1 MRLRE
6 YIRRGKNK
14 TMKIE
19 KQINPEEWYDR
30 DRMEDFREQEERIEE
45 SAQWELKTGWEQME
59 QKNNPESRSRKNR
72 SWKREIIG
80 LLVRAAFVTLIGWL
94 LLTQVFL
101 LTQAGGNEMYPA
113 VKAGDLLF
121 GYRLQQEYAKN
132 DIVAYRE
139 NGVMQIGRIIGKEN
153 DVVDRNEAGYL
164 VVNGTVQNR
173 KLLESEAD
181 NQAVLYPYTVPQGC
195 VYILPDSNS
204 SGDSMKSG
212 EIPEMDIIAKIITL
226 LRRRS
231 L

>member
-1 MRLRE
+1 
-6 YIRRGKNK
+6 
-14 TMKIE
+14 MKIE

-30 DRMEDFREQEERIEE
+30 DRMEDFREQAERIEE
-45 SAQWELKTGWEQME
+45 PAQWELKTGWEQTE

-72 SWKREIIG
+72 SWKREVIG
-80 LLVRAAFVTLIGWL
+80 LLVRAAIVTLIGWL

-204 SGDSMKSG
+204 NGGSMKSG

>member
-1 MRLRE
+1 
-6 YIRRGKNK
+6 
-14 TMKIE
+14 MKIE
-19 KQINPEEWYDR
+19 KQINPEEGYDR

-45 SAQWELKTGWEQME
+45 PAQWELKTGWEQTE

-72 SWKREIIG
+72 SWKREVIG
-80 LLVRAAFVTLIGWL
+80 LLVRAAIVTLIGWL

-101 LTQAGGNEMYPA
+101 LTQADGNEMYPA

-132 DIVAYRE
+132 DIVAYWE

-153 DVVDRNEAGYL
+153 DVVDQNEAGYL

-204 SGDSMKSG
+204 RGGSMKSG

>member
-1 MRLRE
+1 
-6 YIRRGKNK
+6 
-14 TMKIE
+14 MKIE

-30 DRMEDFREQEERIEE
+30 DRMEDFREQAERIEE
-45 SAQWELKTGWEQME
+45 PAQWELETGREQTE
-59 QKNNPESRSRKNR
+59 QKNSPESRSRKKR
-72 SWKREIIG
+72 SWKREAIG
-80 LLVRAAFVTLIGWL
+80 LLVRAAIVTLIGWL

-139 NGVMQIGRIIGKEN
+139 NGVMRIGRIVGKEN

-173 KLLESEAD
+173 ELPETESD
-181 NQAVLYPYTVPQGC
+181 NQTFSYPYTVPQGC

-204 SGDSMKSG
+204 SVGSMKNR
-212 EIPEMDIIAKIITL
+212 EIPEADIIAKIVTL

>member
-1 MRLRE
+1 
-6 YIRRGKNK
+6 
-14 TMKIE
+14 MKIE

-72 SWKREIIG
+72 SWKREVIG

-153 DVVDRNEAGYL
+153 DVVDQNEAGYL

>member
-1 MRLRE
+1 
-6 YIRRGKNK
+6 
-14 TMKIE
+14 MKIE

-72 SWKREIIG
+72 SWKREVIG

>member
-1 MRLRE
+1 
-6 YIRRGKNK
+6 
-14 TMKIE
+14 MKIE

-30 DRMEDFREQEERIEE
+30 DRMEDFREQAERIEE
-45 SAQWELKTGWEQME
+45 PAQWELKTGWEQTE

-72 SWKREIIG
+72 SWKREVIG
-80 LLVRAAFVTLIGWL
+80 LLVRAAIVTLIGWL

-153 DVVDRNEAGYL
+153 DVVDQNEAGYL

-204 SGDSMKSG
+204 RGGSMKSG

>member
-1 MRLRE
+1 M
-6 YIRRGKNK
+6 
-14 TMKIE
+14 MKIE

-45 SAQWELKTGWEQME
+45 PAQWELETGWEQTE
-59 QKNNPESRSRKNR
+59 QKNSPESRSRKNR

-204 SGDSMKSG
+204 SGGSMKSG